1 MPSSHAFAVFI
12 PAALVLLAIPGP
24 AVLYIV
30 ATSVDGGR
38 RNGLVS
44 VAGIHLGS
52 LVHIAA
58 AVAGLSALIVSS
70 AIAFSAVKYVGA
82 AYLVYVGIRKLLGK
96 DEPLEDV
103 EQAPRSARRIFGQGV
118 VVNVL
123 NPKTALFFLAFM
135 PQFVDPDRPVWTQT
149 IVLGLC
155 WIALG
160 LLSDGA
166 YALAGGTIG
175 GVLRRRRKAVRYA
188 SGGSS
193 SAWAQSLQ
201 RVELGRARVRLP
213 ERLGPHV
220 RIAHARQAA
229 PGSSSRQHLFPGLAF
244 SGIGFMGIDFAAGIS
259 FAGGVSI
266 FDMCDIPGIE
276 PVPGIVS
283 PGSAP
288 GVARSST
295 PSTAR
300 TPVVPYSATRRHGT
314 SFSSAIRPATTA
326 IHTRL
331 ITPSAKSEAISAQ
344 QHPTHQ
350 APWRVP
356 IRSAPPA
363 RRARSRAGSRAG
375 SGTCRGRR
383 P

>member
-52 LVHIAA
+52 LVHITA

-96 DEPLEDV
+96 DAPV
-103 EQAPRSARRIFGQGV
+103 ETVERAPRSTRRVFGQGV

-155 WIALG
+155 WVALG
-160 LLSDGA
+160 LITDGA
-166 YALAGGTIG
+166 YALAGGTLG
-175 GVLRRRRKAVRYA
+175 GILRRRRKAVRYA
-188 SGGSS
+188 SG
-193 SAWAQSLQ
+193 
-201 RVELGRARVRLP
+201 
-213 ERLGPHV
+213 
-220 RIAHARQAA
+220 
-229 PGSSSRQHLFPGLAF
+229 
-244 SGIGFMGIDFAAGIS
+244 
-259 FAGGVSI
+259 SI
-266 FDMCDIPGIE
+266 FIGL
-276 PVPGIVS
+276 G
-283 PGSAP
+283 A
-288 GVARSST
+288 VAASS
-295 PSTAR
+295 
-300 TPVVPYSATRRHGT
+300 
-314 SFSSAIRPATTA
+314 
-326 IHTRL
+326 
-331 ITPSAKSEAISAQ
+331 
-344 QHPTHQ
+344 
-350 APWRVP
+350 
-356 IRSAPPA
+356 
-363 RRARSRAGSRAG
+363 
-375 SGTCRGRR
+375 
-383 P
+383 